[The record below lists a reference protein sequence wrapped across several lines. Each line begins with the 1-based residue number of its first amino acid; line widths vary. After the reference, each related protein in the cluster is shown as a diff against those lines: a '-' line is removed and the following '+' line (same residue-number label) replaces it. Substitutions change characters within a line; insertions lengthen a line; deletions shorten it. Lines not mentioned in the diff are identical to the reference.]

1 MFDKIV
7 AWFNGDNANPEVSGT
22 NGDSLRAFVENVYKF
37 LAELLSFFGEW
48 PIDFE

>member
-7 AWFNGDNANPEVSGT
+7 AWFNAQTEDGQDNGT
-22 NGDSLRAFVENVYKF
+22 NGDTLRAFVENVYKF

>member
-22 NGDSLRAFVENVYKF
+22 NGDSLRWLVESLYKF
-37 LAELLSFFGEW
+37 VAELLILFGEW
-48 PIDFE
+48 PIDVK

>member
-1 MFDKIV
+1 MLDKIA
-7 AWFNGDNANPEVSGT
+7 AWLGTEEDPKPT